1 MILITAWILFR
12 GPNNRSTGPVLVPGH
27 VCGANIINFVKCT
40 SNAYPVICDSVLQSG
55 MRNGFWV
62 HPIWMP
68 FIALDQIAGQNN
80 RIVLDDWIRTAL
92 NLHSLYLCSI
102 YCNVNPDSK
111 QIRLAM
117 DYPVVTR
124 LLYLLPGL
132 RVPELHPTG
141 PPGLESTW
149 TKDHTTDWKCP
160 YYEQQG
166 WWAEKTLPFL
176 N

>member
-1 MILITAWILFR
+1 MCVVQISLI
-12 GPNNRSTGPVLVPGH
+12 S
-27 VCGANIINFVKCT
+27 
-40 SNAYPVICDSVLQSG
+40 SNVLQTLIQWFVTVFCKVECEMDFG
-55 MRNGFWV
+55 C
-62 HPIWMP
+62 IP
-68 FIALDQIAGQNN
+68 FGCLIALDQIAGQNN

-92 NLHSLYLCSI
+92 NLQSLYLCSI

-117 DYPVVTR
+117 DHPVVTG

-160 YYEQQG
+160 YYEQQV
-166 WWAEKTLPFL
+166 WWADKTLLFF